1 MASCAFMEVGVRKIL
16 PEGPY
21 TLERSCE
28 EQLEWKGT
36 FFLTHSQSTQGFAE
50 RKPTIYEIHM
60 A

>member
-1 MASCAFMEVGVRKIL
+1 MEVGVRKIL

-28 EQLEWKGT
+28 EQLEGKGT
-36 FFLTHSQSTQGFAE
+36 FFLTHSQSTKGFAE
-50 RKPTIYEIHM
+50 QKPTTYGVHM